1 MEKFRIA
8 LVIIASGAVLV
19 GLGAAA
25 MRYSKD
31 MRAAHER
38 IKSLGSQVIQTDCG
52 PIEYV
57 RVGEGYPILAVHG
70 TMGGFDQGLLQPGP
84 ASGAGFQI
92 IAVSRFGY
100 LGSPM
105 PEDVD
110 FNRQA
115 DAYACLLDK
124 LGIQQ
129 VAITTVS
136 GGANASIR
144 FAARHPD
151 RVSALILI
159 SPAAPGKVRV
169 APPPRAVF
177 EVLRSDFVWWGIVT
191 YFKPLAYRIVGI
203 PGEFIFTPDLKA
215 EIDKALVTTL
225 PLSERIDGSIYD
237 NYDIDAEFYEEISE
251 TSPYP
256 LSRIETPVLVIN
268 ALDDPYAEPENVR
281 GLAEKFPNARLF
293 VVPSGGH
300 VILGHTQEIQA
311 EITEFLLSHVAVSN
325 TINK

>member
-1 MEKFRIA
+1 MAKFRNTIG
-8 LVIIASGAVLV
+8 IIAIGTALV
-19 GLGAAA
+19 GLGAVAA
-25 MRYSKD
+25 RYSREI
-31 MRAAHER
+31 RAARER

-52 PIEYV
+52 PIEYA

-84 ASGAGFQI
+84 ASGTGFQI

-100 LGSPM
+100 LRTPM

-115 DAYACLLDK
+115 DAYACLLDE

-144 FAARHPD
+144 FAARYPG

-159 SPAAPGKVRV
+159 SPAAPGKVKIS
-169 APPPRAVF
+169 PPPRAIF
-177 EVLRSDFVWWGIVT
+177 ETLRSDLVWWGITT
-191 YFKPLAYRIVGI
+191 YIKPLAYRIVGI
-203 PGEFIFTPDLKA
+203 PGEFVFTPELKA
-215 EIDKALVTTL
+215 EINKALVTTL

-237 NYDIDAEFYEEISE
+237 NFGIDAEFYEEISE
-251 TSPYP
+251 NSPYP
-256 LSRIETPVLVIN
+256 LSKIETPVLVIN
-268 ALDDPYAEPENVR
+268 ALDDPYAKPENVR
-281 GLAEKFPNARLF
+281 GLAEMLPNARLF
-293 VVPSGGH
+293 LVPDGGH

-311 EITEFLLSHVAVSN
+311 EITKFLVDHVTLSNVTN
-325 TINK
+325 

>member
-1 MEKFRIA
+1 
-8 LVIIASGAVLV
+8 
-19 GLGAAA
+19 
-25 MRYSKD
+25 MRSA
-31 MRAAHER
+31 RER
-38 IKSLGSQVIQTDCG
+38 IKSLGSQVIQTECG

-100 LGSPM
+100 LRTPM
-105 PEDVD
+105 PDDVD

-115 DAYACLLDK
+115 DAFACLLDE

-144 FAARHPD
+144 FAARYPE
-151 RVSALILI
+151 RLSALILM
-159 SPAAPGKVRV
+159 SPAAPGKVKV
-169 APPPRAVF
+169 SPPPRAIF
-177 EVLRSDFVWWGIVT
+177 ETLRSDLVWWGITT
-191 YFKPLAYRIVGI
+191 YFKPLAYRIVGV
-203 PGEFIFTPDLKA
+203 PAGFVFTPELKA
-215 EIDKALVTTL
+215 ELNEALVTTL
-225 PLSERIDGSIYD
+225 PLSERINGSIYD
-237 NYDIDAEFYEEISE
+237 NFEVDAEFYEEISE

-256 LSRIETPVLVIN
+256 LSKIETPVLVIN
-268 ALDDPYAEPENVR
+268 ALDDPYAKPENVR

-293 VVPSGGH
+293 LVPNGGH
-300 VILGHTQEIQA
+300 ILLGHSEEIQV
-311 EITEFLLSHVAVSN
+311 EITKFLLSHVIMSN
-325 TINK
+325 AIDK